1 MRRRLHIEIRFT
13 FLASL
18 ALVAATF
25 HSARGQQSPQF
36 TQYMSSQLWIN
47 PAYAGA
53 DDALNI
59 ALLYRSQWANVD
71 GSPITQALTAHSLVK
86 NEKLGMGL
94 TIINDKIGI
103 HSALDAHPSFSY
115 RILFKKGTFL
125 AFGLQAGVQYRNSD
139 YAQLSNQVQ
148 NANDP
153 GLSST
158 SVSQTAFDV
167 GTGIYFKTPKLSLGL
182 SVPSM
187 MNTYYNS
194 SEFDFSKNAYYFLGN
209 YTFRVNSNFK
219 LQPGLL
225 LKYLNGLPLSFDAN
239 LTGNINEVLF
249 LGVTYRSQS
258 SLNGMCQV
266 KITPQLTFGYAYDY
280 PLPSNDI
287 LSSYSNEFL
296 VSYLFD
302 FYKKKIS
309 NAR

>member
-1 MRRRLHIEIRFT
+1 
-13 FLASL
+13 
-18 ALVAATF
+18 
-25 HSARGQQSPQF
+25 
-36 TQYMSSQLWIN
+36 
-47 PAYAGA
+47 
-53 DDALNI
+53 
-59 ALLYRSQWANVD
+59 
-71 GSPITQALTAHSLVK
+71 
-86 NEKLGMGL
+86 
-94 TIINDKIGI
+94 
-103 HSALDAHPSFSY
+103 
-115 RILFKKGTFL
+115 
-125 AFGLQAGVQYRNSD
+125 
-139 YAQLSNQVQ
+139 
-148 NANDP
+148 
-153 GLSST
+153 
-158 SVSQTAFDV
+158 
-167 GTGIYFKTPKLSLGL
+167 
-182 SVPSM
+182 M